1 MNEYEK
7 EFFNTVY
14 RDIPQV
20 NESLKRIAD
29 SLEKLVRIHGES
41 MKVSVYDENGSWTG
55 NKENEW
61 YEEKTDNTD

>member
-1 MNEYEK
+1 MNNYEK

-41 MKVSVYDENGSWTG
+41 MKVSVYNENGSYVG
-55 NKENEW
+55 NKETGW
-61 YEEKTDNTD
+61 YE